1 MRRGAAHGLQLVDRC
16 GGIKIKARLLYS
28 DGDPEISPLSPMR
41 SRNCAWPPPIGVEQL
56 RLIRGSKKKGMPWQ
70 RSTFFANFNLL
81 KFGRQGAQVEQ
92 VDGSFDFSGF
102 G

>member
-28 DGDPEISPLSPMR
+28 EGDSETSPLPIVR
-41 SRNCAWPPPIGVEQL
+41 SRDCAWPPPTDVEQL